1 MRLLTVNGIAISQ
14 ENPNVRS
21 VKTEADKIMDKERL
35 KSAAKECVKLK
46 SINRVK
52 KFELGVYTDICEWLA
67 MFGTLFFHLFPRK
80 TLQLLHRGQFLK
92 NPYFQNNNTGFSK
105 KQHIFFVFLL

>member
-46 SINRVK
+46 SISRVK
-52 KFELGVYTDICEWLA
+52 KFELEVYTDV
-67 MFGTLFFHLFPRK
+67 R
-80 TLQLLHRGQFLK
+80 
-92 NPYFQNNNTGFSK
+92 
-105 KQHIFFVFLL
+105 KQHIALPSMRLACHVRHIIFSPVSKKNITTPASGGIP